1 MSQLNMGMDGVIKI
15 INNIVKI
22 KNKSRRIITIIV
34 TIYKIKM
41 NIKINNMEM
50 HYVNILI
57 LLI

>member
-1 MSQLNMGMDGVIKI
+1 MGMDGVIKI